1 MKLIYIAG
9 PFRAPTLFEITQNV
23 ARAEYWG
30 LQVAKLGHMP
40 LIPHANTWKMYG
52 AAPEELFLEGT
63 RLLLTKCDGAV
74 FIPGWVVSSGSR
86 DEHELCHQ
94 INIPHLN
101 LEDRSDDYTRHTF
114 LRSWLKEAFI

>member
-9 PFRAPTLFEITQNV
+9 PFRADTLFEITQNV

-74 FIPGWVVSSGSR
+74 FIPDWLSSSGSK
-86 DEHELCHQ
+86 DEHALCNR
-94 INIPHLN
+94 IDIPYVS
-101 LEDRSDDYTRHTF
+101 LEDRPTDYSRHF
-114 LRSWLKEAFI
+114 LLEDWLKKTFG